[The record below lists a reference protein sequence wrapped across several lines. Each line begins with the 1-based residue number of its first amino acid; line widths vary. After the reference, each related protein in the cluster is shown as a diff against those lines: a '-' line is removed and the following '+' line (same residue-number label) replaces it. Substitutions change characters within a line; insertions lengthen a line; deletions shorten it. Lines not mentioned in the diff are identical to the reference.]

1 MLRILHYNEF
11 GCFWFLQVALLYED
25 VRPEEGIGVGRKVLD
40 KVHQTYTGEL
50 GGKDFAYDGEKSLFT
65 IGQLPLN
72 KHEFNVVLEDV
83 TSNRSSF
90 VCIFLSIVCLFLF
103 SC

>member
-1 MLRILHYNEF
+1 MVLRILQYNEF

-25 VRPEEGIGVGRKVLD
+25 VRPVEGIGVGRKVLD

-90 VCIFLSIVCLFLF
+90 VCIFLSIVCFF
-103 SC
+103 